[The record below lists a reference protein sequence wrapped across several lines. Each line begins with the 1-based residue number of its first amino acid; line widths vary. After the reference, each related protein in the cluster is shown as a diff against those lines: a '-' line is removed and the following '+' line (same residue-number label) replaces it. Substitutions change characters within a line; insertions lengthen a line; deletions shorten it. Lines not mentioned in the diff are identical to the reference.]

1 MLTLHVGSGHV
12 SSILSEAR
20 SIAAVT
26 KHSVEFKFNGVV
38 VNVASTYFGE
48 PNPLEDISKI
58 LEAVKF
64 EQKDT
69 LYL

>member
-1 MLTLHVGSGHV
+1 MLTLHVYSGHV

-26 KHSVEFKFNGVV
+26 NHSVEFKFNGVLV
-38 VNVASTYFGE
+38 IVAAKYFGE
-48 PNPLEDISKI
+48 PNPSEDIRKI
-58 LEAVKF
+58 LEAVSLQ
-64 EQKDT
+64 QKYT